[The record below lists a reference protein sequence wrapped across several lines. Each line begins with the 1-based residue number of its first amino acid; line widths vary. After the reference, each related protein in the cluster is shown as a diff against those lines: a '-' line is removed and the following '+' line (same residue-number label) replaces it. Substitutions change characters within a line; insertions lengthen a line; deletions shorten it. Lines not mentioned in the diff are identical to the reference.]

1 MNTCCTFRRI
11 KNKSHG
17 IRPLRGTPPPMRLN
31 GREFSKKICRILMTD
46 RSKQWQRSN
55 YNDCNYHQPSLGH
68 TALTQIL
75 KNYDYWSLTKLQNAL
90 TLVLDEL

>member
-1 MNTCCTFRRI
+1 
-11 KNKSHG
+11 
-17 IRPLRGTPPPMRLN
+17 
-31 GREFSKKICRILMTD
+31 MTD